1 MSEEIFVN
9 TGTSFQQPYIARQ
22 PASGRTPA
30 IGTVEARTPTN
41 VQTPFTYSNR
51 TPFTYRSP
59 VSAQQPY
66 IAQGRQP
73 GTYAR
78 QGQTPLTYARQAQT
92 PATYQARQPG
102 TYATQG
108 QTPLTYQHRTPSTY
122 TRQGQLPSTYQARQP
137 STYTH
142 ANVNYQTPFTY
153 QARQPSTYTNA
164 NVSYQTPFTYSAQQP
179 FTYSA
184 RVSVDS
190 RTPYIYTKADTY
202 VNQFEGRAQSYDST
216 SESILVL
223 KVWMDN
229 INGAFPRDIRVSG
242 GLYVGGEEES
252 LSYALNGTNVYTYDN
267 AATPETTG
275 TDPSA
280 LVYHIDDILVDGY
293 TVRRTQ
299 SFSGDELFAGTPSGH
314 STLTTT
320 AQSIFYSTG
329 SNSGKRAVQ
338 YSAVAFN
345 DFVGG
350 TLTGSLIFEK
360 SGSTTY
366 TYSYTYEYEAVAE
379 ENDCPQCC
387 IHEDM
392 LITTPEG
399 NKHIDD
405 ISIDDV
411 IYGYNFETNQKEKT
425 TISSIKILKRD
436 KIVTVNDTIVT
447 DDHPIFLIDGSLAS
461 TNPEATL
468 KNYHKEVNRLE
479 VGDKILDVNNN
490 HIVVNSIEP
499 YAGKHRVYTIKTE
512 LDNFYADDILV
523 DSVLRENYK
532 TEVKGQWSQS

>member
-102 TYATQG
+102 TYARQG

-122 TRQGQLPSTYQARQP
+122 TRQGQLPSAYQARQP

-142 ANVNYQTPFTY
+142 ANV
-153 QARQPSTYTNA
+153 
-164 NVSYQTPFTYSAQQP
+164 SYQTPFTYARQGRTPFIGGAIRNEQVPYIANARVP

-184 RVSVDS
+184 R
-190 RTPYIYTKADTY
+190 TPYIYTQADTY
-202 VNQFEGRAQSYDST
+202 VNQFWGDADSYDSE
-216 SESILVL
+216 SSSILTL

-229 INGAFPRDIRVSG
+229 VAGVFPRDIRVSG
-242 GLYVGGEEES
+242 ELEVGGEDES
-252 LSYALNGTNVYTYDN
+252 LSYALNGTDVYTYD
-267 AATPETTG
+267 TYVGSYG

-299 SFSGDELFAGTPSGH
+299 SFTGDSLSAVTPSGC

-329 SNSGKRAVQ
+329 SNSGKRGVQ
-338 YSAVAFN
+338 YVAIAFN
-345 DFVGG
+345 NSVSG

-366 TYSYTYEYEAVAE
+366 TYSYTYEYDVVGE
-379 ENDCPQCC
+379 EDDCPQCC